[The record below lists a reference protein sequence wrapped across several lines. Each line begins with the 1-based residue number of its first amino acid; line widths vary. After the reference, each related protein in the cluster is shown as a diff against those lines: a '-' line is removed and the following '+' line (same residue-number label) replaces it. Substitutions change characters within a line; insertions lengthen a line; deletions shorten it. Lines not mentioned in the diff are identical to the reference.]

1 MSVRALSTPPSAGTS
16 GPHCSGPHCILA
28 MNRVVFEMGGFPVP
42 SDYRYCVP
50 MARDGPAQRLLA
62 EQPGF
67 ESVFTLNVDLLGM
80 ENAAKLM
87 RSGHYCDYIRRLGH
101 VAVTRMLE
109 KQLSDI

>member
-1 MSVRALSTPPSAGTS
+1 
-16 GPHCSGPHCILA
+16 
-28 MNRVVFEMGGFPVP
+28 
-42 SDYRYCVP
+42 
-50 MARDGPAQRLLA
+50 
-62 EQPGF
+62 
-67 ESVFTLNVDLLGM
+67 VFTLNVDLLGM